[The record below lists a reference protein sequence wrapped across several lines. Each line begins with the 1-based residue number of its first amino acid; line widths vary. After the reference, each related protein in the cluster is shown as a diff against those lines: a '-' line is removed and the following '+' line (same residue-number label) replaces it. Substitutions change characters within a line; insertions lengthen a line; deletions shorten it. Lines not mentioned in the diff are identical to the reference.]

1 MSAGGLGRGLPSRIH
16 SRASGKPPAM
26 RTRVSRT
33 ILTASASFI
42 RPSAAALPVIPL
54 LLAQKTAA
62 RRSLIRTGE
71 AETERKKQNIEM
83 FGDSIRTSPVYAH
96 QRRGPVRL
104 MCGSGIF
111 FFKRRSLY
119 NCSGAE
125 KKTGLFL
132 TLLLRSQL
140 LLLVWSQLQQPEP
153 WEWRR
158 GKRARPAQT
167 AASC

>member
-1 MSAGGLGRGLPSRIH
+1 
-16 SRASGKPPAM
+16 M

-104 MCGSGIF
+104 MSGSGIF
-111 FFKRRSLY
+111 FLNAVLSTTAWER
-119 NCSGAE
+119 E
-125 KKTGLFL
+125 KNRFVSDFAAALAA
-132 TLLLRSQL
+132 SSPC
-140 LLLVWSQLQQPEP
+140 LV
-153 WEWRR
+153 
-158 GKRARPAQT
+158 T
-167 AASC
+167 AAAA